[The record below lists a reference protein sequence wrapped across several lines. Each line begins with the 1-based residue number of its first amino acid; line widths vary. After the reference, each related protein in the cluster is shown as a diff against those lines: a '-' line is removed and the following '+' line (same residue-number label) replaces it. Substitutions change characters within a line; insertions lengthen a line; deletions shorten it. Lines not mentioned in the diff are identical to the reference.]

1 MWGGKNKLLLGLF
14 ILIFI
19 FFIVS
24 YFFKKKEIEQSVNE
38 TIVEENFSNSN
49 IIKDIKY
56 VAKDLKNNE
65 YIIEAREGEIDLN
78 NSSVIFLKDV
88 TAIIKM
94 TKNNE
99 KITIVSDFGKYNT
112 VSFDTIFSKNIIINY
127 LDNKITSDYLD
138 FSMQKNLLIIS
149 KNVVYTNPDNIL
161 RADVVELDT
170 ITRDTK
176 IFMYNSKKK
185 LILRVEIK
193 WQ

>member
-1 MWGGKNKLLLGLF
+1 M
-14 ILIFI
+14 
-19 FFIVS
+19 
-24 YFFKKKEIEQSVNE
+24 
-38 TIVEENFSNSN
+38 
-49 IIKDIKY
+49 
-56 VAKDLKNNE
+56 
-65 YIIEAREGEIDLN
+65 IEAREGEIDLN

-170 ITRDTK
+170 ITGILK
-176 IFMYNSKKK
+176 FLCIIQKKK

>member
-24 YFFKKKEIEQSVNE
+24 YFFKKKEIKQSVNE

-56 VAKDLKNNE
+56 VSKDLKNNE

-185 LILRVEIK
+185 VNIVSRN
-193 WQ
+193 